1 MVQGCDVS
9 MLQSNNQNTVREFLM
24 TPETVS
30 KGKGDKGNLP
40 VSALNNID
48 FEIRGQ
54 LDSTAI
60 QMEQPLTGQSKY
72 QQDWIPIQSHAA
84 SNSIAKAIPINPK
97 NNNALKNPKEGTPK
111 NPKEPKNA

>member
-1 MVQGCDVS
+1 

-84 SNSIAKAIPINPK
+84 GNSIAKAIPINPK
-97 NNNALKNPKEGTPK
+97 NNNARKTPK
-111 NPKEPKNA
+111 KEPQITQRNPQKN